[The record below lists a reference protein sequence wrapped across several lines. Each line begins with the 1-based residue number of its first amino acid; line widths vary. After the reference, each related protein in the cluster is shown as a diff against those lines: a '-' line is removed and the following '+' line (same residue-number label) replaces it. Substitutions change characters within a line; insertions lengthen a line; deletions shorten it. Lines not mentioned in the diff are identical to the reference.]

1 MEHSAQ
7 DLHFIA
13 SAFGRFAKIG
23 KLPGGGFT
31 RLGYTDTE
39 DRMHAVFASYAKELG
54 CSYIQDEAG
63 NSYLVNDPSDGY
75 CLIASHLDSVIEGG
89 EYDGAAG
96 VIAGLMCLRWAR
108 RDGLRVPLRVGAF
121 RCEESSNFGLCT
133 IGSGLITHES
143 YKENIDSLKGKD
155 GRTIAEVFRE
165 KGWSLHPK
173 KISGIG
179 EYLEM
184 HIEQGKVL
192 DETKTEVGIV
202 GTIAGPKRY
211 RMYLN
216 GMADHSGA
224 TPMSMRNDALCA
236 AAAII
241 LEVERIGHRE
251 AAYNSVATVGVLNN
265 APNVM
270 NVIPGEVTI
279 GIDMRGIQKESL
291 DRMER
296 DLLRAVKS
304 ICQFRRIDYRKE
316 KINDV
321 SPIRMSPETEEGLVK
336 AARELGLSFRRMPS
350 GAGHDAMSFPPLCR
364 TGMVFIPCRAGISHN
379 KLEYTTIPS
388 VADGTAVMYRY
399 LKDRYGTR

>member
-96 VIAGLMCLRWAR
+96 VIAGLMCLRWTR

-143 YKENIDSLKGKD
+143 YKENIDSLKAKD
-155 GRTIAEVFRE
+155 GSTIAEVFRE
-165 KGWSLHPK
+165 KGWSLHPT
-173 KISGIG
+173 KISRIG
-179 EYLEM
+179 E
-184 HIEQGKVL
+184 
-192 DETKTEVGIV
+192 
-202 GTIAGPKRY
+202 
-211 RMYLN
+211 
-216 GMADHSGA
+216 
-224 TPMSMRNDALCA
+224 
-236 AAAII
+236 
-241 LEVERIGHRE
+241 
-251 AAYNSVATVGVLNN
+251 
-265 APNVM
+265 
-270 NVIPGEVTI
+270 
-279 GIDMRGIQKESL
+279 
-291 DRMER
+291 
-296 DLLRAVKS
+296 
-304 ICQFRRIDYRKE
+304 
-316 KINDV
+316 
-321 SPIRMSPETEEGLVK
+321 
-336 AARELGLSFRRMPS
+336 
-350 GAGHDAMSFPPLCR
+350 
-364 TGMVFIPCRAGISHN
+364 
-379 KLEYTTIPS
+379 
-388 VADGTAVMYRY
+388 
-399 LKDRYGTR
+399 

>member
-39 DRMHAVFASYAKELG
+39 DRMQAVFASYSKELG

-143 YKENIDSLKGKD
+143 YKENIDSLIGKD

-211 RMYLN
+211 RMYLS

-241 LEVERIGHRE
+241 LEVERIGHR
-251 AAYNSVATVGVLNN
+251 
-265 APNVM
+265 
-270 NVIPGEVTI
+270 GEVTRC
-279 GIDMRGIQKESL
+279 GQVASL
-291 DRMER
+291 
-296 DLLRAVKS
+296 LLVEAPV
-304 ICQFRRIDYRKE
+304 DG
-316 KINDV
+316 
-321 SPIRMSPETEEGLVK
+321 GLPPRLPVLHD
-336 AARELGLSFRRMPS
+336 ELVG
-350 GAGHDAMSFPPLCR
+350 D
-364 TGMVFIPCRAGISHN
+364 
-379 KLEYTTIPS
+379 
-388 VADGTAVMYRY
+388 VADE
-399 LKDRYGTR
+399 